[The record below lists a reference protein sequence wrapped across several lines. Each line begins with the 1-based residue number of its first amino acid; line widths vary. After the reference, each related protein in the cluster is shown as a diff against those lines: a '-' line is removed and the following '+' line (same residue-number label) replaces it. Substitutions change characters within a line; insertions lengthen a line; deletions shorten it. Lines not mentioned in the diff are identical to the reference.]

1 MKKLGIKPAKS
12 DWPAFRPSTLDKRF
26 KIVHKLKR
34 GDVDLQ
40 IAGAAER
47 IDDLQESLS
56 DIEVEVVKARKSAA
70 IRLKVKKI
78 DKSSS
83 FESQKDI
90 VIEGLNAARK
100 LLVIGQKL
108 ANEN

>member
-1 MKKLGIKPAKS
+1 M
-12 DWPAFRPSTLDKRF
+12 
-26 KIVHKLKR
+26 
-34 GDVDLQ
+34 
-40 IAGAAER
+40 
-47 IDDLQESLS
+47 
-56 DIEVEVVKARKSAA
+56 
-70 IRLKVKKI
+70 KVKKI

-108 ANEN
+108 PNEN